1 MTISTDR
8 MEKGLRYMAETDVQF
23 GMLKGLV
30 DDMDYRLKVC
40 EAQGIIGNKGAG
52 AQDLVKSLARTSDE
66 YKKLIDEKYQLVMEM
81 EIIEAKR
88 HTEELIFE
96 AWRSI
101 NSNRRSGIV
110 V

>member
-23 GMLKGLV
+23 GMLKALV
-30 DDMDYRLKVC
+30 SDLENRIKVE

-52 AQDLVKSLARTSDE
+52 AQDIVKSLARTSDG
-66 YKKLIDEKYQLVMEM
+66 YKRLLDEHYQILMEL
-81 EIIEAKR
+81 EIMAAKR
-88 HTEELIFE
+88 KSEELIFE

-101 NSNRRSGIV
+101 NSNRRAGV
-110 V
+110 VT